1 MDSTF
6 TCISSEELLVVEGG
20 KIKTEDVCYW
30 VGCRLW
36 LFLFKASVRVLI
48 VYFQRRD
55 DKMEKFTSLSNIEL
69 MYIDGGFNA
78 KGVWHK
84 FTKKIKSC
92 WDSFYQGFSDYNFY

>member
-1 MDSTF
+1 MDSAF

-30 VGCRLW
+30 VGAGVGFGYSCLK
-36 LFLFKASVRVLI
+36 LLLG
-48 VYFQRRD
+48 YFQRRD